1 MAPWGWLARVA
12 LLVVLIAGGE
22 GCATAAHSTD
32 VPSQLAAVMNC
43 DASKVTIT
51 GVHWFRE
58 ASGAWRVVGVIN
70 NGSSKAIDKL
80 MTGVETYTK
89 TDQPADQGEDFS
101 ADPLNLLPGA
111 QAPFTAWIDREI
123 PGLDHFKVEIDE
135 CVLTDPVERGQ
146 VEVRNG
152 RMVVDDNGV
161 AQVTAEVFNP
171 GPKPLL
177 VNGSMA
183 AVYDQAGALV
193 TAAYVDVA
201 TRNLA
206 PGESGPVRAS
216 LDLPPGGAQSIK
228 SYKFFMDAVVNQPA
242 ALPLDL
248 KKDVLVSSHYSDQAG
263 HFHIVGQI
271 TNPGSRGLMASIQA
285 TVYSDATQST
295 VVDAAYFNT
304 WIPMQPGETLPF
316 DLSSW
321 GALNNTAGLWEQL
334 AKQNAAIV
342 VRIEPFLTWPIDAT
356 VGQLTL
362 VAGSQ
367 NIKDGQALFSGKVRN
382 DLPGSINNG
391 LVTAVVRQKA
401 GGQIVAT
408 GSTHLAISDSAAPGK
423 VLEYS
428 LAVPLPSNV
437 DPAGLATEL
446 TAIGQQP

>member
-1 MAPWGWLARVA
+1 
-12 LLVVLIAGGE
+12 
-22 GCATAAHSTD
+22 
-32 VPSQLAAVMNC
+32 
-43 DASKVTIT
+43 
-51 GVHWFRE
+51 
-58 ASGAWRVVGVIN
+58 
-70 NGSSKAIDKL
+70 
-80 MTGVETYTK
+80 
-89 TDQPADQGEDFS
+89 
-101 ADPLNLLPGA
+101 
-111 QAPFTAWIDREI
+111 
-123 PGLDHFKVEIDE
+123 
-135 CVLTDPVERGQ
+135 
-146 VEVRNG
+146 
-152 RMVVDDNGV
+152 
-161 AQVTAEVFNP
+161 
-171 GPKPLL
+171 
-177 VNGSMA
+177 MA

-216 LDLPPGGAQSIK
+216 LDLPPGGAQTLK

-248 KKDVLVSSHYSDQAG
+248 KKDVQVISHYSDQAG
-263 HFHIVGQI
+263 HFHLLGQI

-285 TVYSDATQST
+285 TVYSDATKST

-304 WIPMQPGETLPF
+304 WIPIQPGETLPF

-356 VGQLTL
+356 VAKLTL
-362 VAGSQ
+362 LDGSQ
-367 NIKDGQALFSGKVRN
+367 NIKDGQALFSGIVRN

-391 LVTAVVRQKA
+391 LVTAVLRQKA

-408 GSTHLAISDSAAPGK
+408 GSTQLTISDSAAPGK
-423 VLEYS
+423 ILEYS
-428 LAVPLPSNV
+428 LAVPLPPNV